1 MTYKLPSV
9 CPLEGTTPNAVIKLY
24 ANEPGKL
31 TWIPLDVESLAK
43 DEYQAW
49 LDEGNTPEP
58 ADSES
63 E

>member
-9 CPLEGTTPNAVIKLY
+9 CPIEGTTPNAVIKLY
-24 ANEPGKL
+24 ADEPGK
-31 TWIPLDVESLAK
+31 TSWIPLDVEGFHQ

-58 ADSES
+58 ADSEI